1 MAGRFLFDK
10 MRNGNL
16 LVCDVRCGGSGCGRW
31 CCSNV
36 AATLR
41 YHPWMLFVLLAVAA
55 AVDAEESFRLAGY
68 VRISAIQLVSLLAFS
83 GDLCL
88 TLDCLR
94 L

>member
-1 MAGRFLFDK
+1 
-10 MRNGNL
+10 
-16 LVCDVRCGGSGCGRW
+16 
-31 CCSNV
+31 
-36 AATLR
+36 
-41 YHPWMLFVLLAVAA
+41 MLFVLLAVAA